1 MLRVLFRLCATNF
14 TYTVVVRLDTGFAVV
29 TVVNSLLKN
38 NEVVSVV
45 S

>member
-14 TYTVVVRLDTGFAVV
+14 TYAVVVRLDTSFAVV